1 MKQDVSTVARP
12 ADWLGLQR
20 LAELLQTA
28 ERRTGHAS
36 PDEVVDRLQRTLEIL
51 GLVEDNASWLRAE
64 ARHGTP
70 HETMQLAS
78 DLRRLANRVE
88 GIGAFLLGLGN
99 GVIDLEEQVLVEL
112 DERIR
117 RQSEASP
124 VTSSSAARDER
135 PALECWAVVH
145 AA

>member
-1 MKQDVSTVARP
+1 MEQDVSIARP

-20 LAELLQTA
+20 LAELLQTTG
-28 ERRTGHAS
+28 RHTVRTS

-78 DLRRLANRVE
+78 DLRRLANRLE
-88 GIGAFLLGLGN
+88 AIGAFLLGLGN
-99 GVIDLEEQVLVEL
+99 GVIDLEEQVLGEL
-112 DERIR
+112 DDRIR
-117 RQSEASP
+117 RHGEASS
-124 VTSSSAARDER
+124 VDSSSSPCDEG
-135 PALECWAVVH
+135 PPLAPWAGVH